1 MANTIQIKR
10 GTGVPTTLAAGEL
23 ALDTTNG
30 ILYGGNGS
38 SVLPLGGAGSM
49 ADTGTPGTYTKVTTD
64 SKGRVT
70 SGTTLSASDIPSL
83 TASKISDF
91 DTQVRTNRLDQ
102 MAAPTASVSLN
113 SQKLTNLAD
122 PAVNSDGANKG
133 YVDTAVST
141 AVSNLINGSSAA
153 LDTLQELATALGND
167 ANFSTTVTTSIATKL
182 AKSANLSDLAD
193 VSTARTNLGLGTMAV
208 QNASSV
214 AITGGTIDGITLDGG
229 SY

>member
-1 MANTIQIKR
+1 MPNTIKIKR
-10 GTGVPTTLAAGEL
+10 GSGVPTTLAAGEL

-30 ILYGGNGS
+30 VLYGGNGS
-38 SVLPLGGAGSM
+38 TVLPLGGAGAM

-64 SKGRVT
+64 AKGRVT
-70 SGTTLSASDIPSL
+70 SGTTLSASDIPTL

-91 DTQVRTNRLDQ
+91 DTKVRTSRLDQ
-102 MAAPTASVSLN
+102 MAAPTASVSFN

-141 AVSNLINGSSAA
+141 AVTNLVNGAPSA
-153 LDTLQELATALGND
+153 LDTLNELATALGSD
-167 ANFSTTVTTSIATKL
+167 ANFSTTVTTSIASKL

-193 VSTARTNLGLGTMAV
+193 VATARTNLGLGTIAT
-208 QNASSV
+208 QNANNV

-229 SY
+229 TY